1 MEPQNVQFVGIPW
14 EPRCLDFHRADRS
27 VMTAS
32 KWQVRQ
38 KINKSSVERWRNYE
52 KFIAPLLSPA
62 DQLIPGNAA
71 GNLRRKSSL
80 TRSNTPL
87 QSPMRSCR

>member
-1 MEPQNVQFVGIPW
+1 VMLEVPYEGLVDDQEGWSRKMLQFVGIPW
-14 EPRCLDFHRADRS
+14 EPRCLDFHRAERR

-52 KFIAPLLSPA
+52 KLIGPLLWLP
-62 DQLIPGNAA
+62 PG
-71 GNLRRKSSL
+71 
-80 TRSNTPL
+80 
-87 QSPMRSCR
+87 